1 MIRVTRLNGKQLY
14 VNAEMIQF
22 VEGTPDSVITL
33 TDGTKIIALEPPEI
47 LVERILEYQRQVRLK
62 RVMDGTGEA

>member
-22 VEGTPDSVITL
+22 VEGTPDSVISL

-47 LVERILEYQRQVRLK
+47 LIERILDYQRQVRAK
-62 RVMDGTGEA
+62 RVIDEAGEG